1 MFHWVCIGGPVLTL
15 LRVLV
20 LPSIL
25 GISTPLPTRILR
37 DAVVFYLGSGL
48 LLLNQG
54 CNLCFA
60 RLPVLPCFFWK
71 LFSWLQVRW
80 LFWNHP
86 ETSAVLSALRWSV
99 FFPCRVLCI
108 GMQVDC
114 DFHNLLPLASCVGRD
129 EPDVCCSF
137 PLLDISIPSQGRKH
151 QTEQVGNVCLHC
163 VCVHMA
169 LEALIS
175 HMS

>member
-1 MFHWVCIGGPVLTL
+1 
-15 LRVLV
+15 
-20 LPSIL
+20 
-25 GISTPLPTRILR
+25 
-37 DAVVFYLGSGL
+37 
-48 LLLNQG
+48 
-54 CNLCFA
+54 
-60 RLPVLPCFFWK
+60 
-71 LFSWLQVRW
+71 
-80 LFWNHP
+80 
-86 ETSAVLSALRWSV
+86 
-99 FFPCRVLCI
+99 
-108 GMQVDC
+108 MQVDC